1 MIKSWPW
8 LKNRTEQ
15 NKKSSRRGS
24 AKAKTQARK
33 KTQVQSQSLAW
44 SWNPR
49 IVITLL
55 VIALLSS
62 VPLLLPR
69 EEWLPITKIRLSGQF
84 KELNT
89 EVLEKKLEVYLGQ
102 GFFSVDIQSIQQHL
116 SSNPWVQNVSVRR
129 IWPNQLQ
136 VRVKEKQV
144 IARWDEQHLLSTQ
157 AQIFEANSQPYQS
170 LPLING
176 YSGQTVELL
185 QRYQQ
190 MQQQFAVHGIQIT
203 EMREDTKGSLNLL
216 LNNHLS
222 VSLGAVD
229 NELKIE
235 HFLAVYAPQ
244 IKPRAEH
251 IEHIDFRYSNGF
263 AIAWKKE
270 YLQQM
275 GELQKRGNKN
285 V

>member
-49 IVITLL
+49 IVIALL